1 MKHTY
6 FNILGFICIAILS
19 CNTALAQDLNQLKT
33 GEKLAYLIA
42 SQPASGNAYLCVYQ
56 TRPVNQYNHATH
68 KFSLNTMQG
77 CYEVLGLMPVAQGSG
92 VARVIGTSNGVFVK
106 TRLIR

>member
-6 FNILGFICIAILS
+6 LNLFSFILISMLGS
-19 CNTALAQDLNQLKT
+19 HTALAQDLNQLKT

-42 SQPASGNAYLCVYQ
+42 SQPTSGNAYICVYQ
-56 TRPVNQYNHATH
+56 TRPVNQYYHATH
-68 KFSLNTMQG
+68 KFSLQTMRG

-92 VARVIGTSNGVFVK
+92 VARIIGTSNGSFVK
-106 TRLIR
+106 TQLIR

>member
-6 FNILGFICIAILS
+6 LNLFSFILISMLGS
-19 CNTALAQDLNQLKT
+19 HTALAQDLNQLKT

-42 SQPASGNAYLCVYQ
+42 SQPTSGNAYLCVYQ

-92 VARVIGTSNGVFVK
+92 VARVIGTSNGIFVK
-106 TRLIR
+106 TRLMR